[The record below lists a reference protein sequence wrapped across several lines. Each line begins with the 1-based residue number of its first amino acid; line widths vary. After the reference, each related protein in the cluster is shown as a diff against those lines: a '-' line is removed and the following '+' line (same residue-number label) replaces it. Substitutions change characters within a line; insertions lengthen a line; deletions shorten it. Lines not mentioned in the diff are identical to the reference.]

1 MWTITTGAATVA
13 QQQWNRQMICLSRNE
28 IPSAILYSLHLDGM
42 MMKLAFSSVAHTC
55 GASNQPYSQF
65 LLYLRFHFDDLNV
78 VSPQCTF
85 LQQFHTYLHDANK
98 LTEIGIHCAVA
109 LCDSMHV
116 QLNSQLTLVI
126 LILASR
132 KKSTCA
138 HWNTIKCLVLPLIF
152 KVTMNGI
159 LSFTFAINNITHT
172 SVTLWLLSVWVIFY
186 FQMKIW

>member
-1 MWTITTGAATVA
+1 MA

-55 GASNQPYSQF
+55 GASSQPYSQF

-132 KKSTCA
+132 KKKHLCA
-138 HWNTIKCLVLPLIF
+138 LEHNQMPRPSSHLQ
-152 KVTMNGI
+152 G
-159 LSFTFAINNITHT
+159 NNEWY
-172 SVTLWLLSVWVIFY
+172 TLFY
-186 FQMKIW
+186 VRD